1 MAVSSLTP
9 PSAPADVTRSTA
21 PSTDGT
27 QPAGPA
33 RARLAALDG
42 LRFFAAAAVVLYHFT
57 ARRTTAWGTHQS
69 DLDWLGRLTTYGSL
83 GPELFFVIS
92 GFVIL
97 MTAWGRSTAKVVAS
111 RVARIYP
118 AYWVAV
124 LATGGLLLLVWPSGK
139 VVTAPEVLM
148 NLTMVQ
154 TAAGV
159 DHVDGVYW
167 TLWTELRFYLLIG
180 VFALVGVTR
189 RRVLGVVLL
198 WPWVA
203 LWVERHGWDGAAM
216 LLVSDYAPLFSVGM
230 ALYVVHRWGHAV
242 LPWLGVV
249 VGTALAVW
257 RVVPSRTAVLTHA
270 TAFVAHRG
278 AVATALVVCVALVAA
293 VTLTPLVRVEW
304 RGLVVLG
311 ALTYPLYLVHQYWGL
326 YVIHELVGAVPA
338 PVALAGGLAVSLAL
352 AWLVHRLVER
362 PAGPRLRHAVQSGLE
377 RARDAVLGPVS
388 SAGRLLAWR
397 PAPLGAPLAD
407 LASGGRRTASSGHS
421 RPPTVPAGS
430 LPSRTAAKN
439 AGVLSGSSSTVEP
452 TPPGR

>member
-9 PSAPADVTRSTA
+9 PPAPADDTTVGAPTLTA
-21 PSTDGT
+21 PAAEPT
-27 QPAGPA
+27 

-42 LRFFAAAAVVLYHFT
+42 LRFAAAAAVVLYHFT
-57 ARRTTAWGTHQS
+57 ARRTTSWGTHQAE
-69 DLDWLGRLTTYGSL
+69 LGALGKWATYGSL

-124 LATGGLLLLVWPSGK
+124 LATGALLLLVYPAGK
-139 VVTAPEVLM
+139 AVTPGEVLV

-154 TAAGV
+154 QAAGY

-167 TLWTELRFYLLIG
+167 TLWTELRFYVLIG
-180 VFALVGVTR
+180 AFTLVGVTR

-203 LWVERHGWDGAAM
+203 LWVERQGWDTAAM

-230 ALYVVHRWGHAV
+230 AIYVVHRWGHGV
-242 LPWLGVV
+242 LPWLA
-249 VGTALAVW
+249 VGLGTWLAVQ
-257 RVVPSRTAVLTHA
+257 RVVPSRTAVLNHA
-270 TAFVAHRG
+270 TAFVTHRG
-278 AVATALVVCVALVAA
+278 AVAAALVVCVALVAA
-293 VTLTPLVRVEW
+293 VTLTPLARVEW

-326 YVIHELVGAVPA
+326 YVIHEVVDAVPA
-338 PVALAGGLAVSLAL
+338 YVALACALVAVTAL
-352 AWLVHRLVER
+352 AWLVHLLIER
-362 PAGPRLRHAVQSGLE
+362 PAGPRMRRAVQTGLE

-388 SAGRLLAWR
+388 RAGRLLAWA
-397 PAPLGAPLAD
+397 PAPRDAL
-407 LASGGRRTASSGHS
+407 R
-421 RPPTVPAGS
+421 
-430 LPSRTAAKN
+430 
-439 AGVLSGSSSTVEP
+439 
-452 TPPGR
+452 